1 MIFVIDFECSLS
13 PIQEKFFNCLRTI
26 SQKHDSSPVTVP
38 HNCKYYRI
46 KIENALSVSGCLK
59 KKDCAKKEVKFLRIF
74 LFFKLIENN

>member
-59 KKDCAKKEVKFLRIF
+59 KKIVQKGSKIFENF